1 MTLSKGRS
9 MTSLPIALA
18 ALVTCSALAARAADL
33 EHSDGQTCRA
43 DALEQWYC
51 ASNPEGTAV
60 VDKLGR
66 VVCAPGAC
74 VKLEVDGEDDWTC
87 ASTPGGKAVV
97 APPAS
102 PVCDGGCRKPEA
114 TECKRR

>member
-1 MTLSKGRS
+1 
-9 MTSLPIALA
+9 MTSLVPIALA
-18 ALVTCSALAARAADL
+18 AMAVCAAIHVHA
-33 EHSDGQTCRA
+33 EPQHSGGQACQA

-51 ASNPEGTAV
+51 ASDPQGTAV
-60 VDKLGR
+60 LDKLGR

-74 VKLEVDGEDDWTC
+74 VKLEVEGEEDWTC
-87 ASTPGGKAVV
+87 ASTPGGRAAV

-114 TECKRR
+114 TECKKR